1 MVQLQLQFNA
11 KTVKHVLKQAA
22 VIRHGIRSDLCE
34 QHYKTFKLIT
44 NKTDLSLNVLLLP
57 DAF

>member
-1 MVQLQLQFNA
+1 MQFNA

-22 VIRHGIRSDLCE
+22 VIRHGIRSGLCE